1 MQYVSWNREDQ
12 EKVIELSRTELDFLI
27 DEWILGK
34 NAERDRA
41 MLRRRL
47 FDGITYERL
56 AEEFDMSPRQ
66 TREIVHKAEQKLYRH
81 IPG

>member
-1 MQYVSWNREDQ
+1 MTRLPEISRSDI
-12 EKVIELSRTELDFLI
+12 EKLLE
-27 DEWILGK
+27 EWIIGR

-41 MLRRRL
+41 ILRRRL

-56 AEEFDMSPRQ
+56 AEEFDLSVRCTKQ
-66 TREIVHKAEQKLYRH
+66 IVYKGQDKIFRH